1 MKTQK
6 KSQRTKVYYMPKD
19 KNNPREKIIHTLSKE
34 EIDFSLFHT
43 FSPQNEILESN

>member
-19 KNNPREKIIHTLSKE
+19 KNNPRENHALSKE
-34 EIDFSLFHT
+34 EVDF
-43 FSPQNEILESN
+43 